1 MRVIAEQF
9 QCTKNTV
16 AKALLELEHQ
26 HVVYAKPKSG
36 YYVVDYYQT
45 PSPNKDHI
53 DFLSAGPDKRISL
66 METFNI
72 V

>member
-1 MRVIAEQF
+1 MAEQF